1 MLAFKDISLKLG
13 ESQVLQDI
21 NFEVTPGEM
30 VAVLGV
36 SGAGKSSL
44 FQILIGAQ
52 RPSTGHVSLDD
63 IVLSELS
70 AKSLQKYRKQIG
82 VVFQDFRLLP
92 KKSAHDNIAFALEV
106 CGNDDVIHSR
116 VPRLLSLVG
125 LEGKEHLFPH
135 QLSGGEKQRVA
146 VARSL
151 VHNPKILIADEATGN
166 LDPGNTR
173 EIGKLFKKLN
183 QETGL
188 TILFSTHDD
197 ILVHETQPRVIRLEQ
212 GRLVS

>member
-1 MLAFKDISLKLG
+1 MLEFKNISLKLG
-13 ESQVLQDI
+13 DSQVLQDI
-21 NFEVTPGEM
+21 SFSVMPSEM
-30 VAVLGV
+30 VAILGV

-44 FQILIGAQ
+44 FQLLIGAQ
-52 RPSTGHVSLDD
+52 RPTNGEVCLDQ

-70 AKSLQKYRKQIG
+70 ANSLQKYRKQIG

-92 KKSAHDNIAFALEV
+92 KKNAYDNIAFALEV
-106 CGNDDVIHSR
+106 CGDEEHISVR
-116 VPRLLSLVG
+116 VPKLLSLVG
-125 LEGKEHLFPH
+125 LSGKGELFPH

-146 VARSL
+146 VARAL

-173 EIGKLFKKLN
+173 EIGRLFKKLN
-183 QETGL
+183 QETGI

-197 ILVHETQPRVIRLEQ
+197 VLIEEINPRVIRLEA
-212 GRLVS
+212 GRMVL

>member
-1 MLAFKDISLKLG
+1 MLAFKNISLTLGDTQVLRDISF
-13 ESQVLQDI
+13 D
-21 NFEVTPGEM
+21 VTPGEL

-52 RPSTGHVSLDD
+52 RPTSGHVSLDD
-63 IVLSELS
+63 IVLSDLS
-70 AKSLQKYRKQIG
+70 ASSLQKYRKQIG

-92 KKSAHDNIAFALEV
+92 KKSAYDNVAFALEV
-106 CGNDDVIHSR
+106 CGNDDLIASR
-116 VPRLLSLVG
+116 VPKLLSLVG

-183 QETGL
+183 QETGI

-212 GRLVS
+212 GQMV